1 MFRNFFSYFIPFFF
15 YYIFFFL
22 SYIYIYIYIF
32 FCLYVRK
39 FFSVIFS
46 FFFFFPFTF
55 FYFLLLLI
63 FISARRY
70 CFCRRLLFCLSV
82 CLWNNFTQPDENCW
96 SYFHENFTTYVHW
109 DKEVFHYNLEVIRR
123 EQTLPYVPCCQA
135 EIPALYWVP
144 LWFFSVSMLG
154 NFFSNFFPYF
164 FSIFFFYFL

>member
-15 YYIFFFL
+15 IIYSFFFLYIYFFFFL
-22 SYIYIYIYIF
+22 SL
-32 FCLYVRK
+32 CLEI
-39 FFSVIFS
+39 FSVIFS
-46 FFFFFPFTF
+46 FFFFFPFTSF
-55 FYFLLLLI
+55 FFFFSSYIYLREEILFLPA
-63 FISARRY
+63 FVV
-70 CFCRRLLFCLSV
+70 LFVCLSV
-82 CLWNNFTQPDENCW
+82 NNFTQPDENCW
-96 SYFHENFTTYVHW
+96 SYFHENFTTDVHW

-164 FSIFFFYFL
+164 FPLFFYFL

>member
-15 YYIFFFL
+15 IIYSFFFL
-22 SYIYIYIYIF
+22 YIYIYIF
-32 FCLYVRK
+32 FFVGYVRK
-39 FFSVIFS
+39 FFQLFFLFFLFS
-46 FFFFFPFTF
+46 FHFFLFSSSS
-55 FYFLLLLI
+55 YIYLREEILFLPA
-63 FISARRY
+63 FVV
-70 CFCRRLLFCLSV
+70 LFVCLSV
-82 CLWNNFTQPDENCW
+82 NNFTQPDENCW
-96 SYFHENFTTYVHW
+96 SYFHENFTTDVHW